1 MEKPSKYH
9 IFAVTNQMITMKYQF
24 NKKSEKWKSIN
35 NVDEWVKSFDPS
47 KNDEDGKSAKTL
59 AQFCKEND
67 VESII
72 KEWIAPIVKEE
83 FSLDSAMPEM
93 STKFDNYGKGRTHDL
108 GIYGKTVSGKRIFI
122 GVEAKV
128 NETFGGTV
136 QSAYDKVAYLKSVG
150 KNSNLDARIEG
161 LKKKYF
167 PGLDLDDI
175 RYQLLYAIAGTLCEE
190 AVIKILLF
198 ITIETSQ
205 FKVESG
211 LRNDNDLNDF
221 LKLLDIEII
230 PENCWKLNFGE
241 QTMCV
246 LNKHVKVNYENR

>member
-1 MEKPSKYH
+1 MEF
-9 IFAVTNQMITMKYQF
+9 IFCNDRP
-24 NKKSEKWKSIN
+24 KWKDIH
-35 NVDEWVKSFDPS
+35 NVEDWVNSFNDS

-83 FSLDSAMPEM
+83 FSLDSAIPDM
-93 STKFDNYGKGRTHDL
+93 STKFDDYGKGRTHDL

-136 QSAYDKVAYLKSVG
+136 QSVYDKVAYLKSVG

-167 PGLDLDDI
+167 PDLPLDDI

-190 AVIKILLF
+190 AEVKILLF
-198 ITIETSQ
+198 ITFETDIYEEKCGQ
-205 FKVESG
+205 
-211 LRNDNDLNDF
+211 RNDDDLTAF
-221 LKLLDIEII
+221 LSMLDAKPIG
-230 PENCWKLNFGE
+230 ENCWELNVHG
-241 QTMCV
+241 QTMFV
-246 LNKHVKVNYENR
+246 VNKHVK

>member
-1 MEKPSKYH
+1 MEFVFCNDRP
-9 IFAVTNQMITMKYQF
+9 
-24 NKKSEKWKSIN
+24 KWKEIH
-35 NVDEWVKSFDPS
+35 NVEDWVNSFNDS

-72 KEWIAPIVKEE
+72 KEWISQIVGED
-83 FSLDSAMPEM
+83 FSLDTATPEM

-136 QSAYDKVAYLKSVG
+136 QSVYDKVAYLKSVG

-167 PGLDLDDI
+167 SDLPLDDI

-190 AVIKILLF
+190 ADIMILLF
-198 ITIETSQ
+198 TTFETRQ
-205 FKVESG
+205 YKEKYG
-211 LRNDNDLNDF
+211 KRNDEDLTAF
-221 LKLLDIEII
+221 LNLLKAKPIGKD
-230 PENCWKLNFGE
+230 CWKLNVRG
-241 QTMCV
+241 QTMFV
-246 LNKHVKVNYENR
+246 VNKHVKVNYENR

>member
-1 MEKPSKYH
+1 
-9 IFAVTNQMITMKYQF
+9 MKYQF

-35 NVDEWVKSFDPS
+35 NVDEWVNSFDPS
-47 KNDEDGKSAKTL
+47 KNNEDGKSAKTL

-83 FSLDSAMPEM
+83 FSLDTAMPEM

-108 GIYGKTVSGKRIFI
+108 GIYGKTVNGKRIFI

-136 QSAYDKVAYLKSVG
+136 QSAYDKVEYLKSIG
-150 KNSNLDARIEG
+150 KNSNLKERIDG
-161 LKKKYF
+161 LKEEYF
-167 PGLDLDDI
+167 PGLDLYDK

-190 AVIKILLF
+190 AEVKILLF
-198 ITIETSQ
+198 ITFETDQ
-205 FKVESG
+205 YKKKYG
-211 LRNDNDLNDF
+211 QRNDEDLTAF
-221 LKLLDIEII
+221 LGMLDVKPIG
-230 PENCWKLNFGE
+230 ENCWELNVHRE
-241 QTMCV
+241 TMFV
-246 LNKHVKVNYENR
+246 VDKHIIVNYENRKLELQQQIQREI

>member
-1 MEKPSKYH
+1 
-9 IFAVTNQMITMKYQF
+9 MKYQF
-24 NKKSEKWKSIN
+24 NKKSPKWKDIH
-35 NVDEWVKSFDPS
+35 NVEDWVNSF
-47 KNDEDGKSAKTL
+47 NDSNKKEDGKSAKTL

-136 QSAYDKVAYLKSVG
+136 QSAYDKVEYLKSIG
-150 KNSNLDARIEG
+150 KNSNLKERIDG
-161 LKKKYF
+161 LKEEYF
-167 PGLDLDDI
+167 PGLDLYDK

-190 AVIKILLF
+190 ADIKILLF
-198 ITIETSQ
+198 TTFETNKYDEKCGQ
-205 FKVESG
+205 
-211 LRNDNDLNDF
+211 RNDNDLNDF
-221 LKLLDIEII
+221 LKLLDIEIV
-230 PENCWKLNFGE
+230 PENCWKLNFGK

-246 LNKHVKVNYENR
+246 LNKHVNVNYENR

>member
-1 MEKPSKYH
+1 MGMEFKFCNDRP
-9 IFAVTNQMITMKYQF
+9 
-24 NKKSEKWKSIN
+24 KWKEIH
-35 NVDEWVKSFDPS
+35 NVEDWVKSFDPS

-72 KEWIAPIVKEE
+72 KEWITPIVGED
-83 FSLDSAMPEM
+83 FSLDTAMPEM

-136 QSAYDKVAYLKSVG
+136 QSVYDKVAYLKSVG

-167 PGLDLDDI
+167 PDLPLDDI

-190 AVIKILLF
+190 AEVKILLF
-198 ITIETSQ
+198 VTFETRQ

-211 LRNDNDLNDF
+211 QRNDNDLNDF
-221 LKLLDIEII
+221 LKLLDIEIV

-246 LNKHVKVNYENR
+246 LNKHVKDL

>member
-1 MEKPSKYH
+1 ME
-9 IFAVTNQMITMKYQF
+9 YQF

-35 NVDEWVKSFDPS
+35 NVDEWVNSFG
-47 KNDEDGKSAKTL
+47 KGEDGKSAKTL

-72 KEWIAPIVKEE
+72 KEWITPIVGEE
-83 FSLDSAMPEM
+83 FSLDTAMPEI

-136 QSAYDKVAYLKSVG
+136 QQAYNYVDTLRNKG

-161 LKKKYF
+161 LKEEYF
-167 PGLDLDDI
+167 PGLNLDDI

-198 ITIETSQ
+198 TTFETRQ
-205 FKVESG
+205 YKKKYG
-211 LRNDNDLNDF
+211 QRNDDDLTAF
-221 LKLLDIEII
+221 LSMLDAKPIG
-230 PENCWKLNFGE
+230 ENCWELNVHG
-241 QTMCV
+241 QTIFV
-246 LNKHVKVNYENR
+246 VNKHVK

>member
-72 KEWIAPIVKEE
+72 KEWITPIVGEE
-83 FSLDSAMPEM
+83 FSLDTAMPEM
-93 STKFDNYGKGRTHDL
+93 STKFDDYGKGRTHDL

-136 QSAYDKVAYLKSVG
+136 QSAYDKVEYLKSIG
-150 KNSNLDARIEG
+150 KNSNLKERIDG
-161 LKKKYF
+161 LKDEYF
-167 PGLDLDDI
+167 PGLDLYDK
-175 RYQLLYAIAGTLCEE
+175 RYQLLYAIAGTLSEE
-190 AVIKILLF
+190 AEVKILLF
-198 ITIETSQ
+198 ATFETDQ
-205 FKVESG
+205 YKKKYG
-211 LRNDNDLNDF
+211 QRNDEDLTAF
-221 LKLLDIEII
+221 LSMLDANPIG
-230 PENCWKLNFGE
+230 ENCWELNVHR
-241 QTMCV
+241 QTMFV
-246 LNKHVKVNYENR
+246 VDKHIIVNYENR